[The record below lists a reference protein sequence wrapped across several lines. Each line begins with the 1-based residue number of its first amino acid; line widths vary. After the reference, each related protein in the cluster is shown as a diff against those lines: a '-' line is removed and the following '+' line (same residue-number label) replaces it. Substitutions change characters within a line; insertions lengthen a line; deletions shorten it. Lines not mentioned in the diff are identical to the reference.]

1 MVVWKQ
7 IKVMF
12 FLGVMGIMMLH
23 NALPHVHH
31 AHESHG
37 EVTTKAKNYG
47 HAHGHA
53 HHHGHQHINHHTGVL
68 TDYHLSAQANQQ
80 VYQPSDAQ
88 VDHDHSR
95 NAGHQPDAPDKHYS
109 DQLANRHSDEQD
121 NEDDPRGFLFSL
133 LLDNHSHSFH
143 THEIIQLAKPG
154 NHYILDKHVHDRV
167 VFDFHRS
174 FLEFENQY
182 LHRFSLFK
190 QAYYDNPLSLDSP
203 LRGPP
208 SIG

>member
-1 MVVWKQ
+1 
-7 IKVMF
+7 MF
-12 FLGVMGIMMLH
+12 FLGVMGLMMLH

-31 AHESHG
+31 SHESHG
-37 EVTTKAKNYG
+37 EVASKAKHNH

-53 HHHGHQHINHHTGVL
+53 HHHGHQHH
-68 TDYHLSAQANQQ
+68 NQHSTQ
-80 VYQPSDAQ
+80 H
-88 VDHDHSR
+88 VDDHSSQKAEQSSHEQSADR
-95 NAGHQPDAPDKHYS
+95 S
-109 DQLANRHSDEQD
+109 DQLTNHHSDEQD
-121 NEDDPRGFLFSL
+121 NGDDAQGFLLSF

-154 NHYILDKHVHDRV
+154 NQYLLDKHVPDSV
-167 VFDFHRS
+167 VLDS
-174 FLEFENQY
+174 PQPVLEFENQF

-190 QAYYDNPLSLDSP
+190 QAYSDDPFSLDSP